1 MLEFDHLAI
10 AATDLET
17 GVAAIEEAL
26 GVRLAPGGEHPL
38 MGTHNR
44 LLGLGAGE
52 YLEVI
57 AINPAAP
64 APGRPRWFALDSFAG
79 APRPRAWIARTADLH
94 GALARAPEGTG
105 VAHAFTRAAYAWEM
119 AVPESGLLPFD
130 GLFPA
135 LIGWQSR
142 AHPADVLPDT
152 GVRLR
157 RLIVTHPEAG
167 ALRAALA
174 PLIND
179 ARLAITMG
187 AEPALAAEFDTPH
200 GARVLA

>member
-10 AATDLET
+10 AAESLDE
-17 GVAAIEEAL
+17 GVASIEEAL
-26 GVRLAPGGEHPL
+26 GVALAPGGEHPL

-52 YLEVI
+52 YMEVI

-64 APGRPRWFALDSFAG
+64 PPGRPRWFALDGFTGPA
-79 APRPRAWIARTADLH
+79 RPRAWIARGADLRA
-94 GALARAPEGTG
+94 ALTQAPPGTG
-105 VAHAFTRAAYAWEM
+105 QVHAFTRAAYAWEM
-119 AVPESGLLPFD
+119 AVPETGLLPFD

-142 AHPADVLPDT
+142 AHPADVLPDQ

-157 RLIVTHPEAG
+157 RLVITHPEAG

-174 PLIND
+174 PLISD
-179 ARLAITMG
+179 ARLAITLG
-187 AEPALAAEFDTPH
+187 AEPGLAAEFDTP
-200 GARVLA
+200 GGVRVLA